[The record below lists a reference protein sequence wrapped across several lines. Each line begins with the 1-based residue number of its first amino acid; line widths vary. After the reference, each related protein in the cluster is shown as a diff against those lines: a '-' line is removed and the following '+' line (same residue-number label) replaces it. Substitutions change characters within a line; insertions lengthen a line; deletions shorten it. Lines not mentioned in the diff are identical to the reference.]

1 MQANHAMANRTFRIE
16 RVKPL
21 PPQQLYKFDKPYG
34 QTHGYLSLV
43 SSHLVDRNCVP
54 GLWRLTPLNQKNY
67 GFSPPAS
74 GASLFDASFS

>member
-34 QTHGYLSLV
+34 QTHGCYLS
-43 SSHLVDRNCVP
+43 
-54 GLWRLTPLNQKNY
+54 
-67 GFSPPAS
+67 FSVINWSAVVRPDY
-74 GASLFDASFS
+74 DA